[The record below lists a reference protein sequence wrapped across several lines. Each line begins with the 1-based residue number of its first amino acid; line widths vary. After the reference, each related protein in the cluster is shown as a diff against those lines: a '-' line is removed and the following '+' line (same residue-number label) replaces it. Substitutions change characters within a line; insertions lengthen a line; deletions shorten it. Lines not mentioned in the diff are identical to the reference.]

1 MKDYKLNLTFFL
13 SAIALFS
20 ITVIGIVLKITG
32 EYNWIELISLL
43 WNYGYVTIP
52 LSLIWLYF
60 EKIGWRSSFWNW
72 FGKIMHFPPDL
83 RGRWE
88 GKIDRIGENQPHE
101 FVIEIKQTM
110 TKIQVYTYSK
120 RGKSESIIDAICS
133 DKMEDDF
140 TLCYLWEGETGLLP
154 KQSYE
159 SGKFKGY
166 TMLKFMKLNNEK
178 KLIGDYFTN
187 RKPMQTM
194 GSIEVTWKQLEL
206 SKQFENA

>member
-1 MKDYKLNLTFFL
+1 MKEFKLNLTFFL

-20 ITVIGIVLKITG
+20 ITVIGIVLIISNK
-32 EYNWIELISLL
+32 YNWVDLINLL
-43 WNYGYVTIP
+43 WNYGFVTIP

-60 EKIGWRSSFWNW
+60 EKVGWRSKFWAW
-72 FGKIMHFPPDL
+72 FGKIMHFPPDI

-88 GKIDRIGENQPHE
+88 GTIDRVGENNPHS

-110 TKIQVYTYSK
+110 TKIQVYTYSS
-120 RGKSESIIDAICS
+120 RGKSESIIDAVAS

-154 KQSYE
+154 DQSID

-166 TMLKFMKLNNEK
+166 TMLNYIKNTDEK
-178 KLIGDYFTN
+178 KLKGTYFTD
-187 RKPMQTM
+187 RKPKQTM
-194 GSIEVTWKQLEL
+194 GNIEVFWKQKDLK
-206 SKQFENA
+206 KQF